1 MQNIEHKWFSVI
13 RNNRDLIEDSQ
24 IFHQENIFTDR
35 VFNDLV
41 RLFRDNIK
49 TNKRKKKMKEKPLCG
64 YCYNECTDECCDKRS
79 IDVLERQLEEARRES
94 DYLTRGIQ
102 VRDKMIKGL
111 QEECVK
117 LHLQLPIKP
126 FTIQL
131 KEQG

>member
-1 MQNIEHKWFSVI
+1 MSEIKCHVCGFIGSSHDCLGWEH
-13 RNNRDLIEDSQ
+13 
-24 IFHQENIFTDR
+24 T
-35 VFNDLV
+35 
-41 RLFRDNIK
+41 
-49 TNKRKKKMKEKPLCG
+49 
-64 YCYNECTDECCDKRS
+64 CTDTMKDHTAN
-79 IDVLERQLEEARRES
+79 LERQLAEARRES

-131 KEQG
+131 KEKG